1 MGLQPRAVRRGGV
14 FLGAFVAASLA
25 GVAPCFAIE
34 TGQPPNLPPPPPPPL
49 TTATPGTGA
58 PPPAPRTTR
67 PATPPPASSSGT
79 ATAGAS
85 TADSGASYGA
95 DHALD
100 TRWFIAPLLGFA
112 SESLSLGLGVRG
124 GKTLDNH
131 IYIGGT
137 FVYQVGE
144 SGNYSGTVTAP
155 GTTVTSSGSWSYN
168 GFYIGPEGGYDFDL
182 KVVVVRPYM
191 GLGLFDLTG
200 SASAGGVSGSGSSTR
215 FVVWPGCT
223 VIWNVPNSNFFV
235 GGDIRLISLPDVA
248 LGIYAMGGI
257 HLGS

>member
-1 MGLQPRAVRRGGV
+1 VQKGGV
-14 FLGAFVAASLA
+14 FLTAFFATSLA
-25 GVAPCFAIE
+25 AVTPCFAIE

-49 TTATPGTGA
+49 TTATPGTGSA
-58 PPPAPRTTR
+58 PPPSRAAR
-67 PATPPPASSSGT
+67 PASSAPASSSSSSSASVGT
-79 ATAGAS
+79 S
-85 TADSGASYGA
+85 TADSGTSDGGL
-95 DHALD
+95 HALD
-100 TRWFIAPLLGFA
+100 TRFFIAPMLGYL
-112 SESLSLGLGVRG
+112 SEDLDLGVGLRG

-137 FVYQVGE
+137 FVYQVGD
-144 SGNYSGTVTAP
+144 SGSYSGTVTAP

-200 SASAGGVSGSGSSTR
+200 SASAGGVSSSGSSTR
-215 FVVWPGCT
+215 FVIWPGCS

-235 GGDIRLISLPDVA
+235 GGDVRLISLPDVA